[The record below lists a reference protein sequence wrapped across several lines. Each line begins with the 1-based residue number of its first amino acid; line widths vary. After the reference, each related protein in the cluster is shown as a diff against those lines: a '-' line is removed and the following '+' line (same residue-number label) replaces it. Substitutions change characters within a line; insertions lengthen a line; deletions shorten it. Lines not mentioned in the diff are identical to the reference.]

1 MSHLPRTRPDR
12 RPRPLRAGRA
22 AAVVSL
28 LLAAVAPILA
38 PAPASAQAAEGDAAL
53 RRELAAERQ
62 MLREDLAA
70 YDRAREAETGARE
83 ALAAALQGI
92 SSQAAAT
99 GPPRGMP
106 ALRTELAEAEAQLAA
121 ATSRTAGELDSIRDR
136 VRRIA
141 LLGAALGAAPPPV
154 VPDVLSG
161 RWQVRI
167 EPVALTGTFDLRQDG
182 TQVSGAYLLD
192 NGRAGSLDGTWVNGL
207 LNLRRIDSETGFDSI
222 FEALRPEPGRLVG
235 TWRPTILSSGGP
247 GGGDWTAVRVATPS
261 GEEPGA
267 EEGEETEE
275 AEAETEEEGA
285 SP

>member
-1 MSHLPRTRPDR
+1 MPHLPD
-12 RPRPLRAGRA
+12 PRPAPPALPFRTSRVFG
-22 AAVVSL
+22 AVAL
-28 LLAAVAPILA
+28 LLAFLSPT
-38 PAPASAQAAEGDAAL
+38 PTSAQTAEGDAGL

-70 YDRAREAETGARE
+70 YDRAREAETGARD
-83 ALAAALQGI
+83 ALAAALQRI
-92 SSQAAAT
+92 SSVAAAT
-99 GPPRGMP
+99 GAPQGMA
-106 ALRTELAEAEAQLAA
+106 ALRAELADAEAELAA
-121 ATSRTAGELDSIRDR
+121 ATSRTAGALESIRER

-141 LLGAALGAAPPPV
+141 LLGTVLGSAPPPV
-154 VPDVLSG
+154 LPDVLSG

-167 EPVALTGTFDLRQDG
+167 EPVALTGTFDLRQAG

-207 LNLRRIDSETGFDSI
+207 LSLRRIDSETGFDSI

-261 GEEPGA
+261 GEPGEGA
-267 EEGEETEE
+267 EEEETATEDETIEDEE
-275 AEAETEEEGA
+275 PG
-285 SP
+285 P